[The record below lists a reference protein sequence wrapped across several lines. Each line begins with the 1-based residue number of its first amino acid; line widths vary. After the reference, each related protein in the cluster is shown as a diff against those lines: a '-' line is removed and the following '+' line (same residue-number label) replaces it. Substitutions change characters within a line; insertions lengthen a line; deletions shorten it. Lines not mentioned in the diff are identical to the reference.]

1 MSAPPGSARPA
12 SRRPPMAVAVRAVVN
27 EVQVSGRFISN
38 DVWTTVLPATA
49 FVLAAARHSG
59 HTGGRIAV
67 DFLCGAL
74 YFWLYIYGFTLTN
87 QLYGVEEDR
96 VNKPFRP
103 LVTGRSSYRG
113 AQRRAVVVLLLFP
126 AVAWW
131 LGVLFWALA
140 WEATYLLTNV
150 ARWERHWFLKNLS
163 MGIGVTVQ
171 LAAAWTIVAPLT
183 PSAWRWVITLAV
195 SIWLLIPLQ
204 DLRDVKG
211 DLVNDRRT
219 FPIALGERFTRAY
232 LATGFALLPVVVHLL
247 LLEPSASPWKYPL
260 EAVLAA
266 ISWLVAVRVVGPRS
280 PPGPPPPHPGVARR
294 PPAPTT
300 PGRLLHRETAREPGL
315 CR

>member
-1 MSAPPGSARPA
+1 MSAPLGPARPA
-12 SRRPPMAVAVRAVVN
+12 PLRRPLASACRAVVN
-27 EVQVSGRFISN
+27 EIQISCRFISN

-49 FVLAAARHSG
+49 FVLAAGRHSG
-59 HTGGRIAV
+59 HSGGRIAV

-126 AVAWW
+126 LVAWW
-131 LGVLFWALA
+131 FGVLFWALA

-171 LAAAWTIVAPLT
+171 LAAAWSIVTPLT
-183 PSAWRWVITLAV
+183 PLAWRWVMTLAV

-211 DLVNDRRT
+211 DLVNDRKT
-219 FPIALGERFTRAY
+219 FPIALGERFTRVY

-247 LLEPSASPWKYPL
+247 LVAPDRSSWGLL
-260 EAVLAA
+260 LDAVLAA
-266 ISWLVAVRVVGPRS
+266 ISWLVAVRVVT
-280 PPGPPPPHPGVARR
+280 RR
-294 PPAPTT
+294 APEEDHVTYRRFEQWYT
-300 PGRLLHRETAREPGL
+300 LALITAIIVL
-315 CR
+315 

>member
-1 MSAPPGSARPA
+1 MSAPLGPARPA
-12 SRRPPMAVAVRAVVN
+12 PLSRPLASACRAVVN
-27 EVQVSGRFISN
+27 EIQISCRFISN

-49 FVLAAARHSG
+49 FVLAAGRHSG
-59 HTGGRIAV
+59 HSGGRIAV

-113 AQRRAVVVLLLFP
+113 AQRRALVVLLLFP
-126 AVAWW
+126 VVAWW
-131 LGVLFWALA
+131 FGVLFWALA

-171 LAAAWTIVAPLT
+171 LAAAWSIVTPLT
-183 PSAWRWVITLAV
+183 PLAWRWVMTLAV

-211 DLVNDRRT
+211 DLVNDRKT
-219 FPIALGERFTRAY
+219 FPIALGERFTRVY

-247 LLEPSASPWKYPL
+247 LVAPGRSSWGLPL
-260 EAVLAA
+260 DAVLAA
-266 ISWLVAVRVVGPRS
+266 ISWLVAVRVVT
-280 PPGPPPPHPGVARR
+280 RR
-294 PPAPTT
+294 APEEDHVTYRRFEQWYT
-300 PGRLLHRETAREPGL
+300 LALITAIIVL
-315 CR
+315 

>member
-1 MSAPPGSARPA
+1 MSSPVGPAPPVSG
-12 SRRPPMAVAVRAVVN
+12 RRPLAATACRALVN
-27 EVQVSGRFISN
+27 EIQISCRFISN

-49 FVLAAARHSG
+49 FVVAAARHSG
-59 HTGGRIAV
+59 HDGSRLAA
-67 DFLCGAL
+67 DFLCGFL

-126 AVAWW
+126 LVAWW
-131 LGVLFWALA
+131 LGVLLWALV

-150 ARWERHWFLKNLS
+150 ARWERHWFVKNLS

-171 LAAAWTIVAPLT
+171 LAAAWSLVTPLT
-183 PSAWRWVITLAV
+183 QLAWRWVLTLAV

-211 DLVNDRRT
+211 DLVNGRRT
-219 FPIALGERFTRAY
+219 FPIALGERFTRWY
-232 LATGFALLPVVVHLL
+232 LAAGFALLPVVVHVLL
-247 LLEPSASPWKYPL
+247 LTPESPWAWAL
-260 EAVLAA
+260 DVVLAA
-266 ISWLVAVRVVGPRS
+266 ISWLVAVRVVTRRTPEADHVTYRRFEQWYTLALITAI
-280 PPGPPPPHPGVARR
+280 VA
-294 PPAPTT
+294 
-300 PGRLLHRETAREPGL
+300 L
-315 CR
+315 

>member
-1 MSAPPGSARPA
+1 M
-12 SRRPPMAVAVRAVVN
+12 
-27 EVQVSGRFISN
+27 
-38 DVWTTVLPATA
+38 WTTVLPATA
-49 FVLAAARHSG
+49 FVLAAGRHSG
-59 HTGGRIAV
+59 HSGGRIAV

-126 AVAWW
+126 LVAWW

-171 LAAAWTIVAPLT
+171 LAAAWSIVTPLT
-183 PSAWRWVITLAV
+183 PLAWRWVMTLAV

-211 DLVNDRRT
+211 DLVNDRKT
-219 FPIALGERFTRAY
+219 FPIALGERFTRVY

-247 LLEPSASPWKYPL
+247 LIAPGRSSWGLL
-260 EAVLAA
+260 LDAVLAA
-266 ISWLVAVRVVGPRS
+266 ISWLVAVRVVT
-280 PPGPPPPHPGVARR
+280 RR
-294 PPAPTT
+294 APEEDHVTYRRFEQWYT
-300 PGRLLHRETAREPGL
+300 LALITAIIVL
-315 CR
+315 

>member
-1 MSAPPGSARPA
+1 MSAPLGPARPA
-12 SRRPPMAVAVRAVVN
+12 PLYRPLASACRAVVN
-27 EVQVSGRFISN
+27 EIQISCRFISN

-49 FVLAAARHSG
+49 FVLAAGRHSG
-59 HTGGRIAV
+59 HSGGRIAV

-113 AQRRAVVVLLLFP
+113 AQRRAMVVLLLFP
-126 AVAWW
+126 LVAWW
-131 LGVLFWALA
+131 FGVLFWALA

-171 LAAAWTIVAPLT
+171 LAAAWSIVTPLT
-183 PSAWRWVITLAV
+183 PLAWRWVMTLAV

-211 DLVNDRRT
+211 DLVNDRKT
-219 FPIALGERFTRAY
+219 FPIALGERFTRVY

-247 LLEPSASPWKYPL
+247 LVAPGRSSWGLL
-260 EAVLAA
+260 LDAVLAA
-266 ISWLVAVRVVGPRS
+266 ISWLVAVRVVT
-280 PPGPPPPHPGVARR
+280 RR
-294 PPAPTT
+294 APEEDHVTYRRFEQWYT
-300 PGRLLHRETAREPGL
+300 LALITAIIVL
-315 CR
+315 

>member
-1 MSAPPGSARPA
+1 MSAPLGPARPA
-12 SRRPPMAVAVRAVVN
+12 PLYRPLASACRAVVN
-27 EVQVSGRFISN
+27 EIQISCRFISN

-49 FVLAAARHSG
+49 FVLAAGRHSG
-59 HTGGRIAV
+59 HSGGRIAV

-74 YFWLYIYGFTLTN
+74 YFWLYVYGFTLTN

-113 AQRRAVVVLLLFP
+113 AQRRAIVVLLLFP
-126 AVAWW
+126 LVAWW
-131 LGVLFWALA
+131 FGVLFWALA

-150 ARWERHWFLKNLS
+150 ARWERHWFVKNLS

-171 LAAAWTIVAPLT
+171 LAAAWSIVTPLT
-183 PSAWRWVITLAV
+183 PLAWRWVLTLAV

-211 DLVNDRRT
+211 DLVNDRKT
-219 FPIALGERFTRAY
+219 FPIALGERFTRVY

-247 LLEPSASPWKYPL
+247 LVAPGRSSWGLL
-260 EAVLAA
+260 LDAVLAA
-266 ISWLVAVRVVGPRS
+266 ISWLVAVRVVT
-280 PPGPPPPHPGVARR
+280 RR
-294 PPAPTT
+294 APEEDHVTYRRFEQWYT
-300 PGRLLHRETAREPGL
+300 LALITAIIVL
-315 CR
+315 

>member
-1 MSAPPGSARPA
+1 MSAPLGPARPA
-12 SRRPPMAVAVRAVVN
+12 PLRRPLASACRAVVN
-27 EVQVSGRFISN
+27 EIQISCCFISN

-49 FVLAAARHSG
+49 FVLAAGRHSG
-59 HTGGRIAV
+59 HSGGRIAV

-126 AVAWW
+126 LVAWW
-131 LGVLFWALA
+131 FGVLFWALA

-171 LAAAWTIVAPLT
+171 LAAAWSIVTPLT
-183 PSAWRWVITLAV
+183 PLAWRWVMTLAV

-211 DLVNDRRT
+211 DLVNDRKT
-219 FPIALGERFTRAY
+219 FPIALGERFTRVY

-247 LLEPSASPWKYPL
+247 LVAPDRSSWGLL
-260 EAVLAA
+260 LDAVLAA
-266 ISWLVAVRVVGPRS
+266 ISWLVAVRVVT
-280 PPGPPPPHPGVARR
+280 RR
-294 PPAPTT
+294 APEEDHVTYRRFEQWYT
-300 PGRLLHRETAREPGL
+300 LALITAIIVL
-315 CR
+315 

>member
-1 MSAPPGSARPA
+1 MSAPLGPARPA
-12 SRRPPMAVAVRAVVN
+12 PLHRPLASACRAVVN
-27 EVQVSGRFISN
+27 EIQISCRFISN

-49 FVLAAARHSG
+49 FVLAAGRHSG
-59 HTGGRIAV
+59 HSGGRIAV

-126 AVAWW
+126 LVAWW
-131 LGVLFWALA
+131 FGVLFWALA

-171 LAAAWTIVAPLT
+171 LAAAWSIVTPLT
-183 PSAWRWVITLAV
+183 PLAWRWVMTLAV

-211 DLVNDRRT
+211 DLVNDRKT
-219 FPIALGERFTRAY
+219 FPIALGERFTRVY

-247 LLEPSASPWKYPL
+247 LVAPDRSSWGLL
-260 EAVLAA
+260 LDAVLAA
-266 ISWLVAVRVVGPRS
+266 ISWLVAVRVVT
-280 PPGPPPPHPGVARR
+280 RR
-294 PPAPTT
+294 APEEDHVTYRRFEQWYT
-300 PGRLLHRETAREPGL
+300 LALITAIIVL
-315 CR
+315 